1 MASFELATPSTQAD
15 HRAEQAYGEVRREIE
30 RRHTV
35 SEPSQTS
42 AGVYHPLH
50 PILDHGAGV
59 SRSDMAEGH
68 KACDYDDGCI
78 NIYIYKY
85 NVSSSGMI
93 SLQERVKYQ
102 K

>member
-1 MASFELATPSTQAD
+1 MASFELATPSTQAV

-35 SEPSQTS
+35 SELSQTS

-59 SRSDMAEGH
+59 SRSDMPRGTRPVTMMM
-68 KACDYDDGCI
+68 DVL
-78 NIYIYKY
+78 IYIY
-85 NVSSSGMI
+85 I
-93 SLQERVKYQ
+93 LI
-102 K
+102 